1 MDLGFN
7 KIAFCVLATGLV
19 IIGAQQGSAAF
30 FQHEEEGHG
39 HESKEVKYGWLVP
52 VEEAKSEGPAVV
64 EGPRDYFTLISE
76 ANPANGKEQATKCK
90 ACHNLEPGGGVIQ
103 GPPLYG
109 VVGRPIG
116 TVAGFKYSAAIE
128 GKKPASW
135 DYDHLDHF
143 LENPK
148 KYAPGTAMGFLGIKN
163 IKDRSDTIA
172 YLRTLT
178 AGEPLALPAKLEVT
192 APPAPAE
199 GASPAEGPAAAGG
212 APAPTASGS
221 PAAPAA
227 GASSPAPAPT
237 PTAAA
242 SPSGPKPSP
251 AATKPAPAMP
261 KPAPATTT
269 APSPAPAPH

>member
-39 HESKEVKYGWLVP
+39 SEAKEAKVGWLVP

-76 ANPANGKEQATKCK
+76 ASPVNGKEQTTKCK

-128 GKKPASW
+128 AKKPANW

-148 KYAPGTAMGFLGIKN
+148 KYAPGTAMGFAGIKN
-163 IKDRSDTIA
+163 IKDRSDAIA

-178 AGEPLALPAKLEVT
+178 TGEPLALPAKLEVT
-192 APPAPAE
+192 APPAPVE
-199 GASPAEGPAAAGG
+199 GAAPAGG
-212 APAPTASGS
+212 APAPAAAGS

-227 GASSPAPAPT
+227 GASPAPAPA
-237 PTAAA
+237 PAATG
-242 SPSGPKPSP
+242 SPPAPKPSP
-251 AATKPAPAMP
+251 AATKPAPASP
-261 KPAPATTT
+261 KPAPAMTMTP
-269 APSPAPAPH
+269 APAPAPH